1 MIRKAGIRARRT
13 AHALALAAGLAT
25 LAGCAARSRLVDV
38 DSEPG
43 GAVIYVDGEKRG
55 HTRATLQLDFESAGD
70 RVLLQLV
77 KPGYRPVLQ
86 YWTWGELP
94 ANDKKIFVLE
104 VD

>member
-1 MIRKAGIRARRT
+1 MTRNAGIRAR
-13 AHALALAAGLAT
+13 LAGSLVFLSSLAA
-25 LAGCAARSRLVDV
+25 LAGCAGGTRYVDV
-38 DSEPG
+38 DSDPG
-43 GAVIYVDGEKRG
+43 GAVVYVDGERRG
-55 HTRATLQLDFESAGD
+55 HTRATFQLDFESSDD